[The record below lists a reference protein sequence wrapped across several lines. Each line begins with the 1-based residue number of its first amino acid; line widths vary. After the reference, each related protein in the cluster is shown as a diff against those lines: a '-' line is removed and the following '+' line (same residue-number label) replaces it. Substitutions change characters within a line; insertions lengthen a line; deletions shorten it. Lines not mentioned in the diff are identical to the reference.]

1 MMMTRNSFRF
11 ESFTLDLERMC
22 LHGPSGQVD
31 LRPKSFDVL
40 RFLLER
46 SDRVVAKEELI
57 RAIWPDVTV
66 GDESLTQCISEIR
79 RAMDDEGRRIIRT
92 VPRRGYLIDV
102 PISVSDV
109 ASAAAPI
116 EGNASGEFPSLASPL
131 PDRPSVAV
139 LPFTNMSGDPGQ
151 EYFTDGMVEDIITG
165 LSRSKLLFVIARTS
179 SFTYKGK
186 AADVKRVGREL
197 GVRYVLEGSVRKA
210 SNRVRITGQLIE
222 AATGV
227 NLWAD
232 RFDSQLEDV
241 FDLQDQ
247 LTSRVID
254 AISHQLERAE
264 IERAQRKPTGS
275 LQAYDYYLRALASFY
290 KFTREAGLKAL
301 KLTEIASGID
311 PEFAAAYA
319 LGARCYIQRKAF
331 GWCTDAAQERI
342 EARRLARR
350 AIELD
355 KDDPLVLAMAG
366 HALAYVAREVEEGA
380 ALLTR
385 AINLDRNL
393 VIARHWSGFTQLWLG
408 NVETAIEQFK
418 IALRLSPLDPW
429 IFNTQTGLAFAYFLV
444 GRNEEAS
451 SWATTAVRQQPR
463 FLGAQRIMVA
473 CHVMSGRVEEARE
486 ICAHVMQ
493 LDPTLRISG
502 IKDLYRRPEDIERL
516 TQAFRIAGMP
526 E

>member
-1 MMMTRNSFRF
+1 MTRNSFRF
-11 ESFTLDLERMC
+11 ESFTLDIERMC

-57 RAIWPDVTV
+57 SAIWPDVTV

-79 RAMDDEGRRIIRT
+79 RALDDERQRIIRT

-102 PISVSDV
+102 PISASD
-109 ASAAAPI
+109 ATSAATPI
-116 EGNASGEFPSLASPL
+116 EGNASGEFPALASPL
-131 PDRPSVAV
+131 PHRPSIAV

-151 EYFTDGMVEDIITG
+151 EYFADGMVEDIITG

-210 SNRVRITGQLIE
+210 GNRVRITGQLID
-222 AATGV
+222 AATGA
-227 NLWAD
+227 NLWAG

-247 LTSRVID
+247 VTSSVID
-254 AISHQLERAE
+254 AITHRVERAE

-290 KFTREAGLKAL
+290 RFTREAGLEAL
-301 KLTEIASGID
+301 KLAEIASGTD

-331 GWCTDAAQERI
+331 GWSTDVAQERI

-355 KDDPLVLAMAG
+355 RDDPSVLAMAG
-366 HALAYVAREVEEGA
+366 NAIAYVACEVEEGA

-385 AINLDRNL
+385 AINLNPNL
-393 VIARHWSGFTQLWLG
+393 VLARHWSGFTQLWLG

-429 IFNTQTGLAFAYFLV
+429 IFNTQTGLAFAYFLA
-444 GRNEEAS
+444 GRNEDAL
-451 SWATTAVRQQPR
+451 SWATAAVRQQPK
-463 FLGAQRIMVA
+463 FVAGQRILAA
-473 CHVMSGRVEEARE
+473 CQAMSGRIDEARE
-486 ICAHVMQ
+486 AWARAIQ
-493 LDPTLRISG
+493 LDPTLSISG

>member
-1 MMMTRNSFRF
+1 MMTRNAFRF

-22 LHGPSGQVD
+22 LHGPTGQVD

-40 RFLLER
+40 HFLLQH
-46 SDRVVAKEELI
+46 SDRVVPKEELI
-57 RAIWPDVTV
+57 RTIWPDVTV

-79 RAMDDEGRRIIRT
+79 RALDDEKQRIIRT
-92 VPRRGYLIDV
+92 IPRRGYLFDV
-102 PISVSDV
+102 PISVRD
-109 ASAAAPI
+109 ASSSATPI
-116 EGNASGEFPSLASPL
+116 DGNSSREFSSLASSL
-131 PDRPSVAV
+131 LDRPSIAV
-139 LPFTNMSGDPGQ
+139 LPFANMSDDPGQ
-151 EYFTDGMVEDIITG
+151 EYFADGMVEDIITG

-179 SFTYKGK
+179 SFTYKGT

-210 SNRVRITGQLIE
+210 GNRVRITGQLID
-222 AATGV
+222 AATEA
-227 NLWAD
+227 NLWAE

-247 LTSRVID
+247 VTSSVID
-254 AISHQLERAE
+254 AITHRVERAE
-264 IERAQRKPTGS
+264 IERAQRKPPGS
-275 LQAYDYYLRALASFY
+275 LQAYDYYLRALSSFY
-290 KFTREAGLKAL
+290 KLTREAHLEAL

-331 GWCTDAAQERI
+331 GWSTDVAQERT

-355 KDDPLVLAMAG
+355 GDDPSVLAMAG
-366 HALAYVAREVEEGA
+366 HALAYVASEVEEGA

-385 AINLDRNL
+385 ATNLNPNL

-418 IALRLSPLDPW
+418 IALRLSPLDPL
-429 IFNTQTGLAFAYFLV
+429 IFNTYAGLAFAYFLA
-444 GRNEEAS
+444 GRNEDGS
-451 SWATTAVRQQPR
+451 SWATAAVRQQPK
-463 FLGAQRIMVA
+463 FVAGHRILAA
-473 CHVMSGRVEEARE
+473 CRAKSGRIDEARQAWARA
-486 ICAHVMQ
+486 IQ
-493 LDPTLRISG
+493 LDPTLGISG
-502 IKDLYRRPEDIERL
+502 IKDLYRRPEDIEKL
-516 TQAFRIAGMP
+516 TQAFRIAGML